1 MVVALM
7 TALVAS
13 AFVAAPATALSADA
27 SVDDTAPGAVGDY
40 RVTLR
45 PEAGDAVVE
54 NGLKSVT
61 LDFSADRDFSG
72 DLGNLSD
79 RDVEIRVGDG
89 NGTVPAGEASVNQS
103 GSEVTV
109 TLERAFTGIEP
120 GDRIVVNV
128 YGVTNTEIAIQNP
141 QSLRGFALD
150 VSATGPQGNTSGP
163 VEARYT
169 IDPNATAQRT
179 PTDSADNSNASGA
192 TNANGSTND
201 TDTGTDNSTET
212 DTGSTAT
219 ATETATATA
228 TATPTATVTAAPIES
243 DSTSTA
249 AAVTAVVE
257 TIEPTETTTT
267 EETSTDT
274 ATETA
279 EPTEA
284 STMTEEA
291 TEPATTGG
299 DESGGQATDTTGPG
313 FGLLVALVALLA
325 AGLLATRRR
334 D

>member
-45 PEAGDAVVE
+45 PEAGDAIVE

-61 LDFSADRDFSG
+61 LDFSADRDYSG

-79 RDVEIRVGDG
+79 RDVEVRVGDG
-89 NGTVPAGEASVNQS
+89 NGTVPAGKTSVNQS

-192 TNANGSTND
+192 TNAND

-299 DESGGQATDTTGPG
+299 NESGGQATDTTGPG

>member
-45 PEAGDAVVE
+45 PEAGDAIVE

-61 LDFSADRDFSG
+61 LDFSADRDYSG

-79 RDVEIRVGDG
+79 RDVEVRVGDG
-89 NGTVPAGEASVNQS
+89 NGTVPAGKTSVNQS

-179 PTDSADNSNASGA
+179 PTDSADNS
-192 TNANGSTND
+192 NANGSTND

>member
-45 PEAGDAVVE
+45 PEAGDAIVE

-61 LDFSADRDFSG
+61 LDFSADRDYSG

-79 RDVEIRVGDG
+79 RDVEVRVGDG
-89 NGTVPAGEASVNQS
+89 NGTVPAGKTSVNQS

-179 PTDSADNSNASGA
+179 PTDSADNSNTSGA
-192 TNANGSTND
+192 TND

-299 DESGGQATDTTGPG
+299 NESGGQATDTTGPG

>member
-45 PEAGDAVVE
+45 PEAGDAIVE

-61 LDFSADRDFSG
+61 LDFSADRDYSG

-79 RDVEIRVGDG
+79 RDVEVRVGDG
-89 NGTVPAGEASVNQS
+89 NGTVPAGKTSVNQS

-179 PTDSADNSNASGA
+179 PTDSADNSNA
-192 TNANGSTND
+192 NGSTND

-243 DSTSTA
+243 DSTSTV

-299 DESGGQATDTTGPG
+299 NESGGQATDTTGPG